1 MDKKLIHLF
10 GASGSGTTT
19 LGRFISEKTG
29 FFFLDTD
36 DYFWEKTDPPFTTK
50 REPAERLARIR
61 RDLSAHGNAVLSGA
75 LTGWGD
81 VLIPLFT
88 LAIRVEVPAELR
100 LERLKRR
107 ERERYGSRIEAGGDM
122 AELHGKF
129 MEWAVAYEEGGPDI
143 RSRRRLDEW
152 QKQLTCPLVTVDGSL
167 PVEKNFE
174 IIAGLL

>member
-29 FFFLDTD
+29 FFLMDTD

-50 REPAERLARIR
+50 REVSERIARMR
-61 RDLSAHGNAVLSGA
+61 RDIAGHGNAVLSGA

-81 VLIPLFT
+81 ELIPFFT

-100 LERLKRR
+100 LERLRRR

-122 AELHGKF
+122 FEYRQWCGTG
-129 MEWAVAYEEGGPDI
+129 WSYPPIQYQV
-143 RSRRRLDEW
+143 
-152 QKQLTCPLVTVDGSL
+152 CPLPWSRIM
-167 PVEKNFE
+167 N
-174 IIAGLL
+174 